1 MKLFDEKKSFY
12 KGNTHCHTT
21 LSDGRV
27 TPEECMRQYRAA
39 GYDFLAITDHWR
51 VGEAGAYEGMTLM
64 PGVEYDFTFD
74 TQALHLVALFPEA
87 RCAEGIRRGM
97 DHPEVVRRINAAG
110 GVAIAAHP
118 AWSLNTHDFLC
129 GLEGVDI
136 AEVYNTLSD
145 EPFNGPRGNAE
156 GILDVTAAN
165 GKCYNLVASDDSHFY
180 QGEQCVSYIMVQ
192 AESPRV
198 PDLLDALRRGRFY
211 ASQGP
216 RFTSIEAAGG
226 EIVVTTSP
234 VSRITFCSNLYW
246 VGGRCRQGNGLTEER
261 YRIHPGEKCVRVQIT
276 DVWGRKAWSN
286 PIRMETCAG

>member
-1 MKLFDEKKSFY
+1 MKLFDEKMPFF

-39 GYDFLAITDHWR
+39 GYDFLAITDHWK
-51 VGEAGAYEGMTLM
+51 VGEVGAFEGMTLL
-64 PGVEYDFTFD
+64 PGVEYDFTFE
-74 TQALHLVALFPEA
+74 TQALHVVALFPRA
-87 RCAEGIRRGM
+87 GCAEDIHRGM
-97 DHPEVVRRINAAG
+97 DHREVIRRINAAG
-110 GVAIAAHP
+110 GVPIAAHP
-118 AWSLNTHDFLC
+118 AWSLNTHDFLA

-145 EPFNGPRGNAE
+145 EPFNGPRGNSE
-156 GILDVTAAN
+156 DILDVTAAN

-180 QGEQCVSYIMVQ
+180 QGEQCVSWTMVQ
-192 AESPRV
+192 AESSSV

-216 RFTSIEAAGG
+216 RFESIEVTDG
-226 EIVVTTSP
+226 EIVVKTSP
-234 VSRITFCSNLYW
+234 VSRVTFCSNLYW

-261 YRIHPGEKCVRVQIT
+261 YRIQPGERFVRVQIT
-276 DVWGRKAWSN
+276 DSWGRKAWSN
-286 PIRMETCAG
+286 PVRMKGYAG